1 MTDSVDGKYIF
12 IGLPCG
18 LVALDALA
26 QNFLGSWEEEGAEVT
41 YIQSY
46 NGKIVCRSPLPNGK
60 IVCRSPLL
68 PLPPKNPGNSVRGHL
83 MLPVHKVNQ

>member
-46 NGKIVCRSPLPNGK
+46 QIGPELYLINTIDDMGKDYYTVLYFYFSIKHTYQCL
-60 IVCRSPLL
+60 
-68 PLPPKNPGNSVRGHL
+68 
-83 MLPVHKVNQ
+83 